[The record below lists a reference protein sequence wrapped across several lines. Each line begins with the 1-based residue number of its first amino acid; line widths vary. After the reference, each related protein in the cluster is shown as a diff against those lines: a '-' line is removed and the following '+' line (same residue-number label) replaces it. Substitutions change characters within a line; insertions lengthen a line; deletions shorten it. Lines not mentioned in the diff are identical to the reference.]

1 MLASTHMKKRKL
13 FAGENAEMGNTLCSK
28 GSTKYACAGCF
39 FGSGGLI

>member
-28 GSTKYACAGCF
+28 GSTKYACALCF